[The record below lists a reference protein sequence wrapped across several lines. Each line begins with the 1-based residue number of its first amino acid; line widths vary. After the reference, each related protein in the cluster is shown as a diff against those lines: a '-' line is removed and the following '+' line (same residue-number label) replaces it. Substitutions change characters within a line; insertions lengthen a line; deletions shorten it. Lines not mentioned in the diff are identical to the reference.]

1 MIKIFSFFI
10 IFFFLVG
17 CSKNITIDKLNPQ
30 RVQELSIVNTAKGEL
45 ENQNSKIFILATY
58 LNPIKTSEIDNSKEN
73 FLVSVYLS
81 KKNDKSKE
89 NNNPFYQVKLND
101 TVTID
106 DIEIL
111 DKKSKILKLIP
122 IKNRWSEYYLI
133 KFPKQKTKTLKLT
146 FENEQ
151 HNKVNLIFSK
161 EF

>member
-1 MIKIFSFFI
+1 M
-10 IFFFLVG
+10 VG